1 MDADRLTELY
11 DKINVELSAI
21 HSNNYDI
28 SVLEEQLKFYK
39 RANAQSTK
47 ALGALRHRVRTV
59 ELELM
64 AYAEEASADAEDD
77 DDDLPEVYKLPEISD
92 TYAICV
98 DLFILCV
105 ILSLLV
111 VVFFG
116 EIKSID
122 I

>member
-1 MDADRLTELY
+1 MDGDRLTELY
-11 DKINVELSAI
+11 DKINAELSAI
-21 HSNNYDI
+21 HTNNYDI

-39 RANAQSTK
+39 RANAQATK
-47 ALGALRHRVRTV
+47 SLSALRHRVRSI
-59 ELELM
+59 ELEWIED
-64 AYAEEASADAEDD
+64 ASAEEEDD
-77 DDDLPEVYKLPEISD
+77 DDLSDVYKLPEISE

-105 ILSLLV
+105 ILSILV
-111 VVFFG
+111 AVLFG